1 MKMRLLHQAVMVAM
15 IGALPLAAGAAGNTT
30 KGPEATSKGEQGK
43 ADINAGSTDRSANK
57 DTDKQSASNNM
68 GSASKSAKTNTPMH
82 KSARKSS
89 HASRSMAMNHAS
101 KSQAS
106 SHDTQYKAALRRCVT
121 GEQSQRDSCID
132 QAIAQY
138 GNG

>member
-15 IGALPLAAGAAGNTT
+15 IGALPLAAGAAGNTTSSDNAKQMPSASQSSPNAGPGTTT

-68 GSASKSAKTNTPMH
+68 GSASKSAKLSPILST
-82 KSARKSS
+82 
-89 HASRSMAMNHAS
+89 ASRRRVSAPPRSAAWARAM
-101 KSQAS
+101 
-106 SHDTQYKAALRRCVT
+106 
-121 GEQSQRDSCID
+121 
-132 QAIAQY
+132 
-138 GNG
+138 